1 MRDSPSENFGT
12 VPNHSASFGN
22 APNDSEDFRILRN
35 DSELRQSHTLTV
47 REVARL
53 FEAAGAGRT
62 ERSITNWCQ
71 PNKTGIARLDSY
83 FDPNERKYFITP
95 QSVEVAI
102 QEELARGANS
112 PARDTRTAQA
122 GPETSERAST
132 VRNDSET
139 DEIKVLQ
146 QEIMDLKITNR
157 GKDYFVE
164 QLQKERE
171 GFADER
177 KDYVEQLMRFNR
189 RVGELEMK
197 LNQIKAPTKTLSV
210 EPESSAENQIG

>member
-1 MRDSPSENFGT
+1 MPKNL
-12 VPNHSASFGN
+12 
-22 APNDSEDFRILRN
+22 SEDFRSVPKDSEEFGNVPNVSEPFRTVRN
-35 DSELRQSHTLTV
+35 DSEARQNHTLTV
-47 REVARL
+47 RDVARL
-53 FEAAGAGRT
+53 FESAGVGRT

-71 PNKTGIARLDSY
+71 PNKTGIARLDAY
-83 FDPNERKYFITP
+83 LDPNERKYFITP
-95 QSVEVAI
+95 QSVEIAI
-102 QEELARGANS
+102 QEELARGENS
-112 PARDTRTAQA
+112 PAGNNRAEKQFV
-122 GPETSERAST
+122 EFNERGSV

-139 DEIKVLQ
+139 EEIKVLQ

-171 GFADER
+171 GFTDER
-177 KDYVEQLMRFNR
+177 KEYVEQLMRFNR

-197 LNQIKAPTKTLSV
+197 LNQIGAPTKTLSV